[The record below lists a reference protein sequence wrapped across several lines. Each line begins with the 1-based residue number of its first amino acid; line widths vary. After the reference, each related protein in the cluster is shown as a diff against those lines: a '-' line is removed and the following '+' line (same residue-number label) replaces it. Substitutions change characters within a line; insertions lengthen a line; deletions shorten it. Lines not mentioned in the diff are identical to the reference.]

1 MAHKDNFGEIK
12 NVKEDYHDYL
22 TDIMHCMNSNA
33 RKTASYKYVFFKSI
47 LDNLFNVNE
56 NLEISFDD
64 LSKDFSIIYWNIIAK
79 YKLPQ
84 YQNGRQSKMEK
95 SYID

>member
-1 MAHKDNFGEIK
+1 MFTLAHKDNFGEIK

-56 NLEISFDD
+56 MICLEIF
-64 LSKDFSIIYWNIIAK
+64 LLFIGI
-79 YKLPQ
+79 
-84 YQNGRQSKMEK
+84 
-95 SYID
+95 